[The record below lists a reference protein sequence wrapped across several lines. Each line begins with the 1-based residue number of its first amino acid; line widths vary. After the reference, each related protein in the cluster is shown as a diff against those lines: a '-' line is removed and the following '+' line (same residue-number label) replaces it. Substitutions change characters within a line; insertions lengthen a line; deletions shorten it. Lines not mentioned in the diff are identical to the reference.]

1 MKNAIVLCS
10 GGLDSCITAYY
21 AKKILKYNKII
32 ILFFDYNQRTLKQER
47 KSAELIAKKIK
58 ADFREIKLSELSK
71 ISSSLINSK
80 KQAKRIKRKEL
91 RDTKKESLKYYV
103 PCRNTIFLIYALALA
118 ESMQIKNKES
128 YDILTGF
135 KCEGNEAYPD
145 TTPEFVDEMNKL
157 KKVSTS
163 IKGKII
169 APLINKDKEDI
180 ISIGN
185 KLGID
190 FKDTHSCYVSN
201 KSCGY

>member
-80 KQAKRIKRKEL
+80 KQAKRIKRK
-91 RDTKKESLKYYV
+91 RRYFYW
-103 PCRNTIFLIYALALA
+103 
-118 ESMQIKNKES
+118 
-128 YDILTGF
+128 G
-135 KCEGNEAYPD
+135 G
-145 TTPEFVDEMNKL
+145 
-157 KKVSTS
+157 
-163 IKGKII
+163 
-169 APLINKDKEDI
+169 
-180 ISIGN
+180 
-185 KLGID
+185 
-190 FKDTHSCYVSN
+190 
-201 KSCGY
+201 